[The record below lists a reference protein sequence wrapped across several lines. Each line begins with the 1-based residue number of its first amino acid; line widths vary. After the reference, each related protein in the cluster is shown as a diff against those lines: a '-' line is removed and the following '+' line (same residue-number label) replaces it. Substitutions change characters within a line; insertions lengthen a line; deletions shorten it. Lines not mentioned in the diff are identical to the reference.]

1 MSKIFFGKI
10 KSIILDE
17 NKMFIEFESG
27 DKYYSKIIK
36 GSITCKI
43 LNEKNKIV
51 PLFYLEEGDLIKI
64 KIFKNKI
71 NKINKIYINSKYNF
85 ISDSSDE
92 YLST

>member
-1 MSKIFFGKI
+1 MSKFFFGKI

-17 NKMFIEFESG
+17 NKMNIEFESG

-36 GSITCKI
+36 GSIMCKI

-64 KIFKNKI
+64 KLLENKI
-71 NKINKIYINSKYNF
+71 KKIYINSKYKF
-85 ISDSSDE
+85 ISDSSEE
-92 YLST
+92 YLSN

>member
-17 NKMFIEFESG
+17 NNMFIEFDSG

-51 PLFYLEEGDLIKI
+51 PLFYLDEGDLIKI
-64 KIFKNKI
+64 KILKNKI
-71 NKINKIYINSKYNF
+71 KKIYINSKYKF

-92 YLST
+92 YLSN

>member
-10 KSIILDE
+10 KSIFLDE

-36 GSITCKI
+36 GSVTCKI

-64 KIFKNKI
+64 KLLENKI
-71 NKINKIYINSKYNF
+71 KKIYINSKYKF
-85 ISDSSDE
+85 ISDSSEE
-92 YLST
+92 YLSN

>member
-17 NKMFIEFESG
+17 NKLFIEFESG

-64 KIFKNKI
+64 KILKNKI
-71 NKINKIYINSKYNF
+71 KKIYINSKYKF
-85 ISDSSDE
+85 ISDSSEE
-92 YLST
+92 YLSN

>member
-1 MSKIFFGKI
+1 MSKFFFGKI

-36 GSITCKI
+36 GSVTCKI

-64 KIFKNKI
+64 KLLENKI
-71 NKINKIYINSKYNF
+71 KKIYINSKYKF
-85 ISDSSDE
+85 ISDSSEE
-92 YLST
+92 YLSN

>member
-1 MSKIFFGKI
+1 MSKFFFGKI

-17 NKMFIEFESG
+17 NKMNIEFESG

-36 GSITCKI
+36 GSVTCKI

-64 KIFKNKI
+64 KLLENKI
-71 NKINKIYINSKYNF
+71 KKIYINSKYKF
-85 ISDSSDE
+85 ISDSSEE
-92 YLST
+92 YLSN